1 MATIGTDHGK
11 NAAPPANLSPRLTN
25 FKQIP
30 GFPVLPNRLT
40 CVKHDAMAKSDSGSK
55 DPSKAAARAW
65 LAREQRTGRAA
76 GRPVLAL
83 HVAGTVLAVGQAFF
97 AAAVLAQAFAGTAL
111 DPLYLAGFAIL
122 AVLRA
127 GLAWATE
134 QAAFAAGAAAR
145 RRLRSDALTRLL
157 GAGPALLRTRHS
169 GDLATIVVDRIE
181 ALDGLFSRYVP
192 AATFAMVGPALVLI
206 AMLYVDPWAA
216 LVLLGCGLLV
226 PVGMAIAGIGAAAA
240 SRNQFLAMARLQA
253 RFLDRIRGIATIV
266 LYGRSDDEERAL
278 GEAASE
284 LRRRTMRVLR
294 VAFLSSVVLD
304 LAAALA
310 MIVLAIHY
318 FLALRATGLEAA
330 ALGGALWPALA
341 ALLLTPEFFAPL
353 RTFSAAYQDRLHAT
367 GAAEA
372 LVDLPPLPEPEP
384 QRAIR
389 NVTAQGVTI
398 AFDNAS
404 LTWDTARGKA
414 LDGISFR
421 VAAGETL
428 VLAGPSGSGK
438 SSIIEIL
445 LGFVRPD
452 SGRVTINGADITDLV
467 PQALSRLTA
476 WIGQRPVLFAGTIR
490 DNILFARPEAS
501 DEEILDAAR
510 SARLDSVT
518 ATLPRGL
525 DTVIGEGG
533 YGLSGGQA
541 QRVAIAR
548 AYLKNAPLLLL
559 DEPTAHLDP
568 ATEQEVLDSLRRLA
582 LGRTVVLAS
591 HSSAAHGFGGRR
603 LDIRDGQVVA
613 PRGVASVGAA

>member
-1 MATIGTDHGK
+1 MA
-11 NAAPPANLSPRLTN
+11 R
-25 FKQIP
+25 
-30 GFPVLPNRLT
+30 
-40 CVKHDAMAKSDSGSK
+40 SDSSTRASK
-55 DPSKAAARAW
+55 ADPAKAAARAW
-65 LAREQRTGRAA
+65 LSREQRAGRAA
-76 GRPVLAL
+76 GRPVLL
-83 HVAGTVLAVGQAFF
+83 FLMAGGVLGIGQAFL
-97 AAAVLAQAFAGTAL
+97 AAAVLAEAFAGTAL
-111 DPLYLAGFAIL
+111 NPWFLTGFAAL
-122 AVLRA
+122 ALVRA
-127 GLAWATE
+127 GITYLTE
-134 QAAFAAGAAAR
+134 QAAFSAGAAAR
-145 RRLRSDALTRLL
+145 RRLRSDALSRLL
-157 GAGPALLRTRHS
+157 HAGPALLRTRHS

-192 AATFAMVGPALVLI
+192 AATYAVAGPILVLL
-206 AMLYVDPWAA
+206 AVLYADPWAA
-216 LVLLGCGLLV
+216 AVLLGAGLLV
-226 PVGMAIAGIGAAAA
+226 PVGMAVAGIGAAAA

-253 RFLDRIRGIATIV
+253 RFLDRVRGIATIV
-266 LYGRSDDEERAL
+266 LYGRSADEERAL
-278 GEAASE
+278 GEAAAE

-304 LAAALA
+304 LAASAA
-310 MIVLAIHY
+310 MVLLAIHY
-318 FLALRATGLEAA
+318 FLSLRVTGLT
-330 ALGGALWPALA
+330 GGALWPALA
-341 ALLLTPEFFAPL
+341 VLLLTPEFFAPL

-372 LVDLPPLPEPEP
+372 LIDLPPMPEPEP

-389 NVTAQGVTI
+389 NVTAQGVTV
-398 AFDNAS
+398 AFDNVG
-404 LTWDTARGKA
+404 LTWDAARGPA
-414 LDGISFR
+414 LQGITFR

-428 VLAGPSGSGK
+428 VLAGPSGAGK
-438 SSIIEIL
+438 STIIEIL

-490 DNILFARPEAS
+490 ENILFARPEAS
-501 DEEILDAAR
+501 DEEVLDAAR
-510 SARLDSVT
+510 AARLDTVT

-525 DTVIGEGG
+525 DTMIGEGG

-568 ATEQEVLDSLRRLA
+568 ATELEVLDSLKRLA
-582 LGRTVVLAS
+582 LGRTVLLAS

-603 LDIRDGQVVA
+603 LDIRDGQVVTA
-613 PRGVASVGAA
+613 RGSAAAGAA